1 MVEKKI
7 TPDDIARRV
16 RRVMTEDRTTPSFVK
31 GNVVVGGAAA
41 NGSGFKNPM
50 RAPGDLLQGGVS
62 GVANRL
68 IIGTSGQVLTVVAG
82 KASWATSTPATHS
95 HTASEVS
102 DFAEASEDT
111 LNSTLVAGN
120 GMALT
125 YNDPA
130 NTLTIARTAV
140 AFPVS
145 MTVNFDG
152 GGSVIQANQTVY
164 SKLTFAATVTSWEI
178 VADVSGSIVVHV
190 DRAPSATPTIFTTI
204 SGTAHPTLSS
214 QQTNKNTS
222 LTAPWSDVTLDLGDW
237 LRFVVFGVPTSVKLV
252 AIALDMT
259 RTVT

>member
-16 RRVMTEDRTTPSFVK
+16 RRVMTEDRATPSFIK
-31 GNVVVGGAAA
+31 GNVVSGGAAT
-41 NGSGFKNPM
+41 NESGFKNPM
-50 RAPGDLLQGGVS
+50 RAPGDLLQGGIG

-82 KASWATSTPATHS
+82 KAGWATST
-95 HTASEVS
+95 EIS

-130 NTLTIARTAV
+130 NTLTIARNAV

-190 DRAPSATPTIFTTI
+190 DRAPSATPTVFTTI

-222 LTAPWSDVTLDLGDW
+222 LAAPWSDVTLDLGDW
-237 LRFVVFGVPTSVKLV
+237 LRFIVFGVPTSVKLV